1 MTEQEKTGQTCN
13 ATITLGNVHGLHARP
28 AHLFVQ
34 TANSFASKLSVSRV
48 DANEKVDGKSIMGVM
63 MLAAE
68 QGTILELLAVGPDCV
83 DQIRAIEELVASNFG
98 EE

>member
-1 MTEQEKTGQTCN
+1 MTEQEKTGQTCK

-34 TANSFASKLSVSRV
+34 TANSFASRLSVWRV
-48 DANEKVDGKSIMGVM
+48 DSDEKVDGKSIMGVM

-68 QGTILELLAVGPDCV
+68 QGTILELLAAGPDCV

>member
-1 MTEQEKTGQTCN
+1 MTEQEKTGQICK

-48 DANEKVDGKSIMGVM
+48 DADEKVDGKSIMGIM

>member
-1 MTEQEKTGQTCN
+1 MTEREKTGQTCKV
-13 ATITLGNVHGLHARP
+13 TITLGNVHGLHARP

-34 TANSFASKLSVSRV
+34 TANSFASRLSVWRV
-48 DANEKVDGKSIMGVM
+48 DSDEKVDGKSIMGVM

>member
-1 MTEQEKTGQTCN
+1 MTEQEKTGQTCK

-48 DANEKVDGKSIMGVM
+48 DADEKVDGKSNMGVM
-63 MLAAE
+63 MLDAE
-68 QGTILELLAVGPDCV
+68 QGTILELLAVGRDCV